1 MVNHSLDKLFT
12 NLDINNIS
20 DIFEFL
26 WIFMYSYSLLF
37 RFFSNTVILFSLNQV
52 TDIDDSGNNNI
63 DFIQS
68 LFEIKFLR

>member
-26 WIFMYSYSLLF
+26 LIFMYSYSLLF